1 MIEHA
6 LVFLL
11 GMLSAGL
18 LWLMLLP
25 AFWRRAVR
33 LTSRRIERALPLSL
47 NEIAAERDR
56 LRAGHGV
63 ALARID
69 AALQRARMDLAA
81 AKAETGERL
90 KAEAGFLDTIAAE
103 RQRVSALQAEA
114 GGLRVELQ
122 TRDVRIADL
131 VEARDL
137 AEATIAGL
145 EAQRVSLA
153 GRLASTSDLAEN
165 RRLALD
171 ETRLIAERANEAH
184 AAEAARNAQLR
195 TELQARE
202 TELREALRKLASLEQ
217 SAVLTR
223 IRGGEE
229 TYQSVVSIADRRQA
243 K

>member
-1 MIEHA
+1 MIEHV

-69 AALQRARMDLAA
+69 AVLQRARKDLAA

-131 VEARDL
+131 IEARDL

-145 EAQRVSLA
+145 EAERVSLA

-202 TELREALRKLASLEQ
+202 TELREALRKLATLEQ

>member
-1 MIEHA
+1 MIEHV

-18 LWLMLLP
+18 IWLMLLP

-33 LTSRRIERALPLSL
+33 LTSRRIERVLPLSL

-56 LRAGHGV
+56 LRAAHGV
-63 ALARID
+63 ALARVNASLD
-69 AALQRARMDLAA
+69 RARGALAA

-103 RQRVSALQAEA
+103 RQRISALEAEL
-114 GGLRVELQ
+114 GSLRVELQ

-131 VEARDL
+131 IEARDL

-145 EAQRVSLA
+145 ETQRQSLT
-153 GRLASTSDLAEN
+153 GRLASTTDLAEN

-171 ETRLIAERANEAH
+171 ETRVIAERANEAH
-184 AAEAARNAQLR
+184 AAESARSAQLR
-195 TELQARE
+195 ADLHARD
-202 TELREALRKLASLEQ
+202 TELREARRKLAALEQ
-217 SAVLTR
+217 TEVLTR

-229 TYQSVVSIADRRQA
+229 TYQSVVSIAERRQA